1 MASLPDM
8 TSKPPPLF
16 PRLARDALSQR
27 IAQALTEAIVSGR
40 LKPGDRVS
48 ESAIAREMGTSR
60 APVRE
65 AGRLLESAGLLVS
78 KANRGFFVRTIT
90 ADDLDSIYELRL
102 CIERE
107 AAARLVR
114 VGGVAGVV
122 PDLHLQLDEMTGR
135 SADGQ
140 VIHQIA
146 ADLQFHRLIVKN
158 SGNSRFLAVF
168 DTLASEI
175 QASTALIDR
184 VFDDPHKIA
193 RNHLLIID
201 ALETGDEGEARA
213 AMDYHIGVAREAV
226 VNHFRVLEAGHPAP
240 PPRKVP

>member
-1 MASLPDM
+1 M
-8 TSKPPPLF
+8 TSGSQPLF
-16 PRLARDALSQR
+16 PKLARDALSQR
-27 IAQALTEAIVSGR
+27 IAQMLTEAIVSGR

-78 KANRGFFVRTIT
+78 QANRGFFVRTIN
-90 ADDLDSIYELRL
+90 ADELDQIYELRL

-107 AAARLVR
+107 SAARLVR

-122 PDLHLQLDEMTGR
+122 ADLHRQLDRMTGW
-135 SADGQ
+135 STDGQ
-140 VIHQIA
+140 VIHQIS
-146 ADLQFHRLIVKN
+146 ADLQFHRLIVEN
-158 SGNSRFLAVF
+158 SGNRRFLAVF

-175 QASTALIDR
+175 QASTALIER

-201 ALETGDEGEARA
+201 ALETGDEDQARA
-213 AMDYHIGVAREAV
+213 AMEYHIGVAREAV
-226 VNHFRVLEAGHPAP
+226 VGHFRVLEAGHPAP
-240 PPRKVP
+240 PPRPVP